1 MVEIK
6 IPMEKIKDPLRFCI
20 DNNIDLREVFTF
32 NVKEKIYGIPKVY
45 AILSSTI
52 FDEFHNNKEISCF
65 NIDIDDP
72 KNLFQ
77 NIISLLQGENII
89 IYPDEHLFY
98 IQVISLLKI
107 ESIYPQ
113 LQTLFDEELNLSN
126 CIDYLNYKSLF
137 NFPINNEIVFIS
149 KNFSNLKTNDILNI
163 DKYILIQ
170 ILNNKSFEIKN
181 EDNFFRLTQEINQ
194 NNQDYKFM
202 FDYVHYENL
211 SDEIFNEPTFKN
223 MQFSSDIVK
232 KLVFV
237 NKESKINYLYEAFN
251 EFFTQSKYKKE
262 YQVTLVE
269 YCFFK
274 NDIKLMENILKL
286 NNFDFN
292 LIYDVLFLLK
302 IFN

>member
-20 DNNIDLREVFTF
+20 DNNINLREVFTF

-52 FDEFHNNKEISCF
+52 LDEFQNNKTISSF

-72 KNLFQ
+72 NNLFK
-77 NIISLLQGENII
+77 NIISLFQGESIF
-89 IYPDEHLFY
+89 IYPDEYLFY
-98 IQVISLLKI
+98 IQIISILKI

-113 LQTLFDEELNLSN
+113 LQTLFNKELKFDN
-126 CIDYLNYKSLF
+126 CIDCLNYKHSF
-137 NFPINNEIVFIS
+137 NFSTNNEVDFIS
-149 KNFSNLKTNDILNI
+149 KNFSEFKIKDILNI
-163 DKYILIQ
+163 DKDTLIQ
-170 ILNNKSFEIKN
+170 ILNNKSLIIKN
-181 EDNFFRLTQEINQ
+181 EDNFFRLIEEINQ